1 MSGLLDRLL
10 YGLVWVI
17 LIAGLVVAAMVAIPF
32 LILLALFLIP
42 VLVVFGL

>member
-10 YGLVWVI
+10 YGLAWALLIVGFVVI
-17 LIAGLVVAAMVAIPF
+17 AMLAIPF